1 MEEKI
6 LAKGEFSKSNAFIT
20 GATRGF
26 IFGLVCFGMCF
37 VLSLLIDFF
46 SDPIVFGTWAAIEFV
61 LFPLVFGISGMNLKR
76 ELVITDQKISVT
88 LGKETLD
95 FPLEAI
101 ISYSFRGQHLDLQ
114 APPRK
119 ISAESLKNYEEISA
133 VLNKLFNERKNSV
146 VHNVQPAPVVINNSS
161 NADELKKY
169 KELLDM
175 GAISQEEYDQK
186 KKELLGL

>member
-6 LAKGEFSKSNAFIT
+6 LAKGEFSKSNAFAT
-20 GATRGF
+20 GAAKGV

-37 VLSLLIDFF
+37 VLSLFIDFF
-46 SDPIVFGTWAAIEFV
+46 ADPIVFGLWGAIFFV
-61 LFPLVFGISGMNLKR
+61 LFPLLFGISGKNLKR
-76 ELVITDQKISVT
+76 ELVITDQKISIT

-95 FPLEAI
+95 FPIETI
-101 ISYSFRGQHLDLQ
+101 TSYGFRGQHLDLQ

-119 ISAESLKNYEEISA
+119 ITAESLKNFEEIST

-161 NADELKKY
+161 NADEIKKY

-175 GAISQEEYDQK
+175 GAITQEEFDQK
-186 KKELLGL
+186 KKELLNL